1 MADRSGSVSPGGT
14 VPFWS
19 VGGTK
24 GSAVAV
30 GIGMLVI
37 GVAVATGML
46 VVGLAIGIG
55 AAVAVGIGMLVI
67 GAAIAARSDGHL
79 FVLIISKSH

>member
-1 MADRSGSVSPGGT
+1 M
-14 VPFWS
+14 PFWS

-55 AAVAVGIGMLVI
+55 AAVAVGIGILLGKAYLKRRI
-67 GAAIAARSDGHL
+67 LKAIPAPAVAKA
-79 FVLIISKSH
+79 VLRRKS